1 MGVIQ
6 ADLVGLGSSLV
17 VWHCNSP
24 DSAFG
29 NVGFRQFTPQLSG
42 VNGLES
48 GTGWGLNCAH
58 KVLGVWEVA
67 FGVENK
73 VDLISSF
80 HRVFY
85 EVVLG
90 GGRSKRSPSG

>member
-1 MGVIQ
+1 M
-6 ADLVGLGSSLV
+6 VGLGSSLV

-29 NVGFRQFTPQLSG
+29 NIGFRQFTPQMSG

-48 GTGWGLNCAH
+48 GTGCELKSAH
-58 KVLGVWEVA
+58 EVLGVWEVA

-80 HRVFY
+80 HGVFY

-90 GGRSKRSPSG
+90 GERSKTSPSG